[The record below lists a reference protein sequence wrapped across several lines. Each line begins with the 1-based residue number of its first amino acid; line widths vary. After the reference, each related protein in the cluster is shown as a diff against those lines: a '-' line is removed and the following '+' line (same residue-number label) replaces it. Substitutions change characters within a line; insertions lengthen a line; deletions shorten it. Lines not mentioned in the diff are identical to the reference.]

1 MGKKIAENCEGF
13 PLMVVTIA
21 SHLSKAEK
29 TPEYWE
35 DIAKKG
41 NSVFRDA
48 YDEISEVLFPSYN
61 YLPQHLKMHFL
72 CLRVFPQDYE
82 IPTSKLI
89 NMLIVEGFLE
99 PYKSQTLEEYVI

>member
-1 MGKKIAENCEGF
+1 
-13 PLMVVTIA
+13 MVVTIA
-21 SHLSKAEK
+21 SHLSKTEK

-61 YLPQHLKMHFL
+61 YSTLKNAFSLFRSFL
-72 CLRVFPQDYE
+72 SRL
-82 IPTSKLI
+82 
-89 NMLIVEGFLE
+89 
-99 PYKSQTLEEYVI
+99 